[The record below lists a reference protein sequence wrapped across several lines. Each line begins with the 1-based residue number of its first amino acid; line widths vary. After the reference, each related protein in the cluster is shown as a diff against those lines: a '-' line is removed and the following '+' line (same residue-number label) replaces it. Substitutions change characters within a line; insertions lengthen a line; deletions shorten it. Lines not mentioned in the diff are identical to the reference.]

1 MNALGSLADVLVSFL
16 LLFINLRCSLNLNF
30 RNLSRVL
37 GLLKSVLFKL
47 FFVLFHVELS
57 LFGLILHQLLLRLNL
72 GVLQGEPFLLLLV
85 SMLSEGCDVLLY
97 LLTIFKL
104 HSSFRGQAAVYTSLG
119 VLVLALAVSHPNCC
133 AWVTLAQV
141 SEVAL
146 RHVDVEVRWNTTIT
160 LSAFQIG
167 LQWRQL
173 DGLRGFTS
181 SVEGTRVVHL
191 ILLRLYVI
199 IWLVN
204 VQRLLGLISGNL
216 GFAVVTPL
224 QLCLFL
230 QHEN

>member
-1 MNALGSLADVLVSFL
+1 MLAKHQHLLCFTLVIFEGMNALGSLADVLVSFL

-104 HSSFRGQAAVYTSLG
+104 HSSFRGQAAV
-119 VLVLALAVSHPNCC
+119 
-133 AWVTLAQV
+133 
-141 SEVAL
+141 
-146 RHVDVEVRWNTTIT
+146 
-160 LSAFQIG
+160 
-167 LQWRQL
+167 
-173 DGLRGFTS
+173 
-181 SVEGTRVVHL
+181 
-191 ILLRLYVI
+191 
-199 IWLVN
+199 
-204 VQRLLGLISGNL
+204 
-216 GFAVVTPL
+216 
-224 QLCLFL
+224 
-230 QHEN
+230 

>member
-72 GVLQGEPFLLLLV
+72 GVLQGESFLLLLV

-104 HSSFRGQAAVYTSLG
+104 HSSFRGQAAV
-119 VLVLALAVSHPNCC
+119 
-133 AWVTLAQV
+133 
-141 SEVAL
+141 
-146 RHVDVEVRWNTTIT
+146 
-160 LSAFQIG
+160 
-167 LQWRQL
+167 
-173 DGLRGFTS
+173 
-181 SVEGTRVVHL
+181 
-191 ILLRLYVI
+191 
-199 IWLVN
+199 
-204 VQRLLGLISGNL
+204 
-216 GFAVVTPL
+216 
-224 QLCLFL
+224 
-230 QHEN
+230 